1 MNFESIAQGGP
12 TRYFYVFWEAT
23 ILVPHNSGY
32 YTKQPTSSVS
42 SREMPNLSVFCLLP
56 FHSRV
61 LCETRPVRTRH
72 EAREKCIHDL
82 SSQVMEW
89 SRPMF
94 MTGHMTDHHRK
105 STTDHVT
112 TRQFVTSVVVP
123 TNNRSYGQCCE
134 PYARTIPRSQL
145 TLYPEMPEAQ
155 RRFLPSNLVLTNGI

>member
-1 MNFESIAQGGP
+1 MPHRKGADAAEKERLGDLLDYAAEHLYTSLNFESAQGGP
-12 TRYFYVFWEAT
+12 TRYFFYVFWEAT
-23 ILVPHNSGY
+23 ILVPHNSEY

-56 FHSRV
+56 FYSRV
-61 LCETRPVRTRH
+61 LCEETRPVRPRH

-94 MTGHMTDHHRK
+94 MTGRMTDHHRK

-112 TRQFVTSVVVP
+112 T
-123 TNNRSYGQCCE
+123 
-134 PYARTIPRSQL
+134 L
-145 TLYPEMPEAQ
+145 TYRLLYP
-155 RRFLPSNLVLTNGI
+155 